1 MEKKLQEIID
11 KYSIELQKQ
20 KQKQEQIYQQ
30 IAFCTSHNF
39 DEEARILRVKEQ
51 SMSMPIF
58 DMENMIN
65 ELKEVLSAWLS

>member
-11 KYSIELQKQ
+11 KYSKELQKQ

-30 IAFCTSHNF
+30 IAFCSSHNF
-39 DEEARILRVKEQ
+39 EEEARIFRIKEQ

-65 ELKEVLSAWLS
+65 ELKEVMNAWCS